1 MSKSKYRVAY
11 EAAVNLSAFLQP
23 LQVLADSLKGVLDVE
38 DEVKRQITVRKE
50 IVDTIEAMRA
60 EAEEGIRE
68 LYKEAD
74 EKINNKF
81 KECHA
86 ELDQVQK
93 VIKEREAMAMKLGE
107 QLSDGNASMAML
119 EARKAA
125 IVIEI
130 EDMEEKRDKAAK
142 DLTGVRNKLKKIGA
156 FAFDDEG
163 GN

>member
-23 LQVLADSLKGVLDVE
+23 LQVLADSLKEAVDAE
-38 DEVKRQITVRKE
+38 DEVKRQVAVRKE
-50 IVDTIEAMRA
+50 IVESIVDMQGEAA
-60 EAEEGIRE
+60 AKIDE

-74 EKINNKF
+74 AKINKKF
-81 KECHA
+81 QECHA
-86 ELDQVQK
+86 ELDRVQK
-93 VIKEREAMAMKLGE
+93 VIMEREGVAMSLGE
-107 QLSDGNASMAML
+107 QISDGNAKVAML
-119 EARKAA
+119 ETRKSA
-125 IVIEI
+125 IVAEI
-130 EDMEEKRDKAAK
+130 EALEEKRDKAEK